1 VRVFEGRC
9 TAIRWLFCLF
19 PIVFLIHDL
28 EEILT
33 VETFIREHR
42 EQIPL
47 FVTTAEFTAAFL
59 ILFMI
64 SIFGCYRAWQNK
76 SFIWMSPVQYFI
88 VLVPGFLLANGVGH
102 VLQVIYFREYVPG
115 LITTIVIVFPYCFVS
130 LRYLLKRN
138 LLSKKKFLILFFVT
152 FILQAP
158 LALMALLLGKLFV

>member
-1 VRVFEGRC
+1 
-9 TAIRWLFCLF
+9 
-19 PIVFLIHDL
+19 VFLIHDL

-47 FVTTAEFTAAFL
+47 FVTTLEFAVAFL
-59 ILFMI
+59 ILYI
-64 SIFGCYRAWQNK
+64 ITVFGCYRAWQNK
-76 SFIWMSPVQYFI
+76 SFIGMSPVQYFI
-88 VLVPGFLLANGVGH
+88 VLVPGFLLANGIGH
-102 VLQVIYFREYVPG
+102 VLQAIYFRSYVPG
-115 LITTIVIVFPYCFVS
+115 LITTLVIVFPYCFVS

-158 LALMALLLGKLFV
+158 FALMALLLGKLFV